1 MGTVEKV
8 SVVRGDPKRTALRGR
23 DFRLR
28 MKTIA
33 VLPTWNEADNIL
45 PLIDELLLV
54 SRHLEVLVVDDNSP
68 DGTWRIVAE
77 RATTDKRVH
86 LLHRTTERGRGSAG
100 IAGFRRALDLGAD
113 LVVEM
118 DADWSHHPRFL
129 RSLVRAS
136 RKADVVIGS
145 RLVRGGGERGRN
157 PARTAI
163 TLAANLYLRLLLRL
177 PVRDCTSGYR
187 VFRRAILERFDWDAL
202 RSTGPAI
209 VQEMLVTARAAG
221 ARFAEVPILFE
232 ERRAGTSTFNSK
244 IMLAGLG
251 APWRL
256 LLGRPAVR
264 ML

>member
-1 MGTVEKV
+1 
-8 SVVRGDPKRTALRGR
+8 
-23 DFRLR
+23 
-28 MKTIA
+28 MKIVA

-45 PLIDELLLV
+45 PLINELLGV
-54 SRHLEVLVVDDNSP
+54 SRHLEVLVVDDDSP
-68 DGTWRIVAE
+68 DGTWKLVAE
-77 RATTDKRVH
+77 RASNDRRVH
-86 LLHRTTERGRGSAG
+86 LLHRTTERGRGTAG
-100 IAGFRRALDLGAD
+100 IAGFQRALELGAD

-129 RSLVRAS
+129 RDLLEGS
-136 RKADVVIGS
+136 RSADVVIGS
-145 RLVRGGGERGRN
+145 RLVRGGGEQGRN
-157 PARTAI
+157 LLRTLI
-163 TLAANLYLRLLLRL
+163 TLGANLYLRVLLRL

-187 VFRRAILERFDWDAL
+187 VFRRSTLERFDWNAL

-221 ARFAEVPILFE
+221 ARFNEVPILFE

-256 LLGRPAVR
+256 LLSRPAVR